1 MKNLDNYG
9 LALTNGKIPNTVNFD
24 ELDIFEIFE
33 SGIFDAVP
41 GLGEII
47 STYKGFM
54 DLRDKIFMK
63 KFLRFL
69 QSYNAQTIDEEKLI
83 KFREKIKSNKNYRT
97 KVTEALI
104 EYIDDYKS
112 AQKIEIYSNL
122 FSAYINDCYDWEYFL
137 NLSDCLMKVNLKNLN
152 LIPEIDT
159 TEGKGVKQYNESKV
173 SAESDLISSGLAI
186 KMSVW
191 SSDTYPTCFGKD
203 LLKYGVK

>member
-1 MKNLDNYG
+1 MKNLENYG

-24 ELDIFEIFE
+24 ELDIFEIIE
-33 SGIFDAVP
+33 SGIFDGVP

-69 QSYNAQTIDEEKLI
+69 QTYNAHTIDEEKLV
-83 KFREKIKSNKNYRT
+83 KFRNKIKSDKKYRT
-97 KVTEALI
+97 KITETLI

-112 AQKIEIYSNL
+112 AQKVEIYSNL
-122 FSAYINDCYDWEYFL
+122 FTAYINDFYDWEYFL
-137 NLSDCLMKVNLKNLN
+137 TLSDCLRKVNLKNLN
-152 LIPEIDT
+152 VIPKIDT
-159 TEGKGVKQYNESKV
+159 TEGKEVTEYDESEV
-173 SAESDLISSGLAI
+173 SAESDLVSAGLAI
-186 KMSVW
+186 QMSVW

-203 LLKYGVK
+203 LLKYGLK

>member
-1 MKNLDNYG
+1 MKNLDSYG

-137 NLSDCLMKVNLKNLN
+137 NLSDCLMKVNLKN
-152 LIPEIDT
+152 
-159 TEGKGVKQYNESKV
+159 
-173 SAESDLISSGLAI
+173 
-186 KMSVW
+186 
-191 SSDTYPTCFGKD
+191 
-203 LLKYGVK
+203 